1 MENMKRVL
9 VWVMMACC
17 VARVS
22 QAKNNGKLYGVAFY
36 NLENL
41 FDTVHNE
48 GKNDYEYLPDGRNKW
63 NTEKYMSKLRN
74 LAQVLSELATD
85 KLPEGAAV
93 IGMSEVEDRGVLE
106 DLLRQSALSDRGYEM
121 VHYEGPDRRG
131 IDCALFYRPDVFKID
146 SSKLVPYV
154 YLNKDTTHATRGFL
168 VVSGLLADEPVHFIV
183 CHWPSR
189 GAGPESR
196 NWAGAQVRAVKD
208 ELLQAHPQCKVI
220 IMGDMN
226 DDPMDASM
234 RLFLGAKREAKGT
247 DAYELY
253 NPWWNTLVVE
263 ERGTLCYRGKWNL
276 FDQIVVT
283 GNLLHQKGKK
293 LRYWKNEVFVRDYLF
308 QQEGRYKGYPK
319 RTQAGG
325 VWLNGYSDHL
335 PTIIYLMK
343 KGQ

>member
-1 MENMKRVL
+1 MKKGL
-9 VWVMMACC
+9 IWLMMVWC
-17 VARVS
+17 VAGVS
-22 QAKNNGKLYGVAFY
+22 QAKKNEKLYGVAFY

-41 FDTVHNE
+41 FDTIHNE

-63 NTEKYMSKLRN
+63 NTEKYTAKLAN
-74 LAQVLSELATD
+74 LAQVLGELAAD
-85 KLPEGAAV
+85 KIPEGPTV
-93 IGMSEVEDRGVLE
+93 IGVSEVEDRRVLD
-106 DLLRQSALSDRGYEM
+106 DLLKQPALAGRGYE
-121 VHYEGPDRRG
+121 VIHYEGPDRRG
-131 IDCALFYRPDVFKID
+131 IDCALFYRPDVFKVD

-154 YLNKDTTHATRGFL
+154 YLNRDTVHATRGFL
-168 VVSGLLADEPVHFIV
+168 VVSGRFAGEPAHFIV

-208 ELLQAHPQCKVI
+208 ELLHANPQCKVI

-234 RLFLGAKREAKGT
+234 RLFLGAKREAKKT
-247 DAYELY
+247 DAHDLY
-253 NPWWNTLVVE
+253 NPWWNTLAAE
-263 ERGTLCYRGKWNL
+263 GRGTLCYRGKWNL

-283 GNLLHQKGKK
+283 GNLLGRKK
-293 LRYWKNEVFVRDYLF
+293 KALRYLGNEVFVRDYLF
-308 QQEGRYKGYPK
+308 QQEGKYKGYPK